1 MAFNISADPGETQNL
16 ASAKPQLFIGLKAA
30 YVLWAK
36 QYGVVEVRP
45 DYDQGQVMLGKVFAN
60 RPILLVYL
68 VGGLLAV
75 LTLIVIIPWVLVRRF
90 RKKI

>member
-1 MAFNISADPGETQNL
+1 
-16 ASAKPQLFIGLKAA
+16 
-30 YVLWAK
+30 
-36 QYGVVEVRP
+36 
-45 DYDQGQVMLGKVFAN
+45 MLGKVFAN